1 MTQDSTGLKLDEFDY
16 ELPEELIAQE
26 PMPERDQ
33 SRLLIYNRK
42 DDSLD
47 HRSFSELSE
56 LLSPT
61 DVLVINDSKV
71 IPARLRGHK
80 DHSDGAVEILLIHE
94 VSKNCWWVMLKPGR
108 RVRPGTT
115 VRLHTSDDEATEIQ
129 FKVLEKNDEGHCLVT
144 FEGTD
149 NILNELDELGE
160 IPLPPYIEAACHRDY
175 DDKNR
180 YQTVY
185 AEQQGSVAAPTAGL
199 HFSPQL
205 LASLESKGIEI
216 VRVTLHVGLGTFAPV
231 KAEKIV
237 DHQMHHE
244 HFEISESAARTL
256 NQSKDQGRRIISV
269 GTTSV
274 RVLETAA
281 ANNNGHIKAQKGR
294 TNIFIYPPYEF
305 RFIDSL
311 ITNFHLPK
319 SSLLMLISAMASP
332 GQLNG
337 IESIREV
344 YRKAIEERYRFFSY
358 GDAMLIQ

>member
-33 SRLLIYNRK
+33 SRLLIYNRN
-42 DDSLD
+42 DDSID
-47 HRSFSELSE
+47 HRSFSELANV
-56 LLSPT
+56 LSPT

-71 IPARLRGHK
+71 IPARLRGRK
-80 DHSDGAVEILLIHE
+80 NHSDGAVEILLIHE
-94 VSKNCWWVMLKPGR
+94 VSENCWWVMLKPGR
-108 RVRPGTT
+108 RVRPGTI
-115 VRLHTSDDEATEIQ
+115 VRLHTTNNETTEIQ
-129 FKVLEKNDEGHCLVT
+129 FKVVEKNDEGHCLVT

-175 DDKNR
+175 DDKHR

-185 AEQQGSVAAPTAGL
+185 AAQQGSVAAPTAGL

-244 HFEISESAARTL
+244 HFEISESAATAL
-256 NQSKDQGRRIISV
+256 NQCKDQGRRIIAV

-281 ANNNGHIKAQKGR
+281 ANNTGQIKAQKGR

-319 SSLLMLISAMASP
+319 SSLLMLISAMAAP

-344 YRKAIEERYRFFSY
+344 YSNAIEQRYRFFSY

>member
-1 MTQDSTGLKLDEFDY
+1 MRQDSKELQLEEFDY
-16 ELPEELIAQE
+16 HLPEELIAQE

-33 SRLLIYNRK
+33 SRLLIFDR
-42 DDSLD
+42 DSGNMD
-47 HRSFSELSE
+47 HRSFSDLSDR
-56 LLSPT
+56 LSPN

-71 IPARLRGHK
+71 IPARLRGRK
-80 DHSDGAVEILLIHE
+80 DSSDGAVEILLIHE
-94 VSKNCWWVMLKPGR
+94 VSLNHWWVMLKPGR
-108 RVRPGTT
+108 RVHPGTT
-115 VRLHTSDDEATEIQ
+115 VRLHTPTQEATGIC
-129 FKVLEKNDEGHCLVT
+129 FRVIEKNEEGHCLIA

-149 NILNELDELGE
+149 NILNNLDELGE
-160 IPLPPYIEAACHRDY
+160 IPLPPYIEAACNREY

-180 YQTVY
+180 YQTIY
-185 AEQQGSVAAPTAGL
+185 AAQQGSVAAPTAGL

-205 LASLESKGIEI
+205 LTSLEVKGIQI

-231 KAEKIV
+231 KAESIA
-237 DHQMHHE
+237 DHEMHHE
-244 HFEISESAARTL
+244 HFEISEQAATTL
-256 NQSKDQGRRIISV
+256 NQCKEQGRRIIAV

-281 ANNNGHIKAQKGR
+281 ANGKGRIEPQKGR
-294 TNIFIYPPYEF
+294 TNIFIYPPHEF

-319 SSLLMLISAMASP
+319 SSLLMLISAMAAP

-337 IESIREV
+337 IEKIREI
-344 YRKAIEERYRFFSY
+344 YRIAIEERYRFFSY